1 MRHASRAAERSTGE
15 ESMRMTLRHVAA
27 LTTLVLSAAC
37 KGDEVTGP
45 EGSTAP
51 PSGSTVVQ
59 LPLKYL
65 NYSFPPKTGQTIV
78 VPAGGNLQNALNAA
92 QRGDEIVL
100 TAGATY
106 SGNFTLPAKAGTA
119 ANGWIIVRSDKY
131 AQLPPM
137 GTRVTPSN
145 AGVMAKIETPSVAPA
160 IKTVGAAHGWWFAG
174 IEVTVSPSLTAQ
186 QYGLINL
193 GDAGATSLS
202 AQPND
207 LVLDRMYI
215 HGQTTTNMSR
225 CVGLN
230 SGASQVSDSYLA
242 ECHGAGFDSQAI
254 WGGNGPGPYKIVNN
268 TLMGAGEN
276 IMFGGSDPAIPGLVP
291 SDIEIKRNYIYT
303 PASWKG
309 KWTRKNLLELK
320 NATRVLIEG
329 NVFDGSWLD
338 AQTGW
343 AIIIKSANQGGGC
356 RWCRSTDVTIRRNI
370 IRNAGAGINIA
381 ARGDNPA
388 TDTTSRRVLIS
399 EVVMDNINVAPFNG
413 DGRGLQLLSE
423 TYNVTV
429 ERTVLAGSLQASM
442 MLDKGSGS
450 LNATF
455 RDNVWS
461 RGSYGVLST
470 GTNPGTASLTRGAP
484 EFTWTNNFMVGASH
498 SAYPSGTTWVS
509 SESGAPLAAQVRS
522 TVSQATS
529 GVIVP

>member
-1 MRHASRAAERSTGE
+1 
-15 ESMRMTLRHVAA
+15 
-27 LTTLVLSAAC
+27 
-37 KGDEVTGP
+37 
-45 EGSTAP
+45 
-51 PSGSTVVQ
+51 
-59 LPLKYL
+59 
-65 NYSFPPKTGQTIV
+65 
-78 VPAGGNLQNALNAA
+78 
-92 QRGDEIVL
+92 
-100 TAGATY
+100 
-106 SGNFTLPAKAGTA
+106 
-119 ANGWIIVRSDKY
+119 
-131 AQLPPM
+131 
-137 GTRVTPSN
+137 
-145 AGVMAKIETPSVAPA
+145 
-160 IKTVGAAHGWWFAG
+160 
-174 IEVTVSPSLTAQ
+174 
-186 QYGLINL
+186 
-193 GDAGATSLS
+193 
-202 AQPND
+202 
-207 LVLDRMYI
+207 
-215 HGQTTTNMSR
+215 MSR

-442 MLDKGSGS
+442 MLDKGIGS
-450 LNATF
+450 PYAIF
-455 RDNVWS
+455 RDNVWD
-461 RGSYGVLST
+461 RGQYGVVGT
-470 GTNPGTASLTRGAP
+470 GSAPGTQSLTNGAP
-484 EFTWTNNFMVGASH
+484 GYTWTNMFMVGAMQSG
-498 SAYPSGTTWVS
+498 YPTGTTWVS
-509 SESGAPLAAQVRS
+509 SEGGAPLAAQVRS
-522 TVSQATS
+522 TVNQATS
-529 GVIVP
+529 GVIIP